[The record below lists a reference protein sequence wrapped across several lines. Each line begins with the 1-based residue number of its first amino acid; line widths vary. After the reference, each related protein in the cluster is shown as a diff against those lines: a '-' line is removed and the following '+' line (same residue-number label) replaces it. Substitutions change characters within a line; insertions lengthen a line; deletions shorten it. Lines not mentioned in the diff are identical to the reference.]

1 MKKVVTVW
9 FEFTVFVDVRKEQ
22 PVNNTASV
30 GQTRTS
36 VDPPPSQEEEEDP
49 GP

>member
-1 MKKVVTVW
+1 MKKVVTLW
-9 FEFTVFVDVRKEQ
+9 FEFTIFVDVRNEQ
-22 PVNNTASV
+22 SMNNAANI
-30 GQTRTS
+30 GQTRTT